1 MATGGETPWNI
12 HETVKMHTQQKSATS
27 NFEVRLGDT
36 VIAKA
41 VLYQ

>member
-1 MATGGETPWNI
+1 MATVSEVLTNL
-12 HETVKMHTQQKSATS
+12 HETVKIHTQQKGATS

>member
-1 MATGGETPWNI
+1 MITVGYVLENL
-12 HETVKMHTQQKSATS
+12 HETVKKNTLKKSATS

>member
-1 MATGGETPWNI
+1 MANAGKVPWNI
-12 HETVKMHTQQKSATS
+12 HETVKMHAQQKSATS

-41 VLYQ
+41 ALYQ